1 MTTDLLSRV
10 KQVPPVWWGAV
21 AGAAAAGASIFPSS
35 RVVAALVGGGAMLVL
50 AVKVATPCCS
60 ECGEAAAVKAA
71 EMRATTGLPVEQSP
85 PITSGGLDEIF
96 ASGQGETKATFNP
109 AKLLQQAT
117 TARNAGV
124 VPSGGGGGG
133 CEGCS

>member
-21 AGAAAAGASIFPSS
+21 AGAAAAGASVFPSS

-71 EMRATTGLPVEQSP
+71 EMRATTGLAAEPSP
-85 PITSGGLDEIF
+85 PITSGGLDELF
-96 ASGQGETKATFNP
+96 ASGQGDAFN
-109 AKLLQQAT
+109 ASKLLSQAS
-117 TARNAGV
+117 TARNGGI
-124 VPSGGGGGG
+124 VPSGGGG